1 MESFS
6 QMVSSFIPTSDI
18 IMIFFLD
25 IVLISYTQMKSIFL
39 IWLLCVPSHND
50 NIVEPIQSAKDT
62 KSSGIY
68 CCNLGLLTLK
78 WF

>member
-62 KSSGIY
+62 KFSGIY

-78 WF
+78 